1 VAESEKLPEPLQKTP
16 LHALHVALGAKM
28 VEFGGYDMPVQYP
41 AGILAEHLHT
51 RAAAGLFDVSHMG
64 QVTLHGPDAV
74 AALETLVP
82 GDLAVLKEG
91 AIRYSMFTDD
101 AGGILDDLMITQRG
115 SSLFL
120 VVNAGCKLA
129 DIAHMRAAIGSRT
142 TVEYHEDRAL
152 LALQG
157 PAAAS
162 VMARLA
168 PNAAGQKFMT
178 FRTGEIAGIP
188 CFFTRSGYTG
198 EDGYEISVPAARAA
212 DLAAALLAE
221 PEVKPIG
228 LGARD
233 SLRLEAGLCL
243 YGHDIDATTSPV
255 EADLAWSISKR
266 RRAEGGFPGAAR
278 IQRELAQ
285 GPARRRV
292 GILPDGRAPA
302 REGTEIVDA
311 SGAKIGAVTSGGFG
325 PSVNAPI
332 SMGYVASAFAA
343 PGTPIGL
350 VVRGKTMPARVA
362 AMPFAPH
369 RYFRG

>member
-1 VAESEKLPEPLQKTP
+1 
-16 LHALHVALGAKM
+16 
-28 VEFGGYDMPVQYP
+28 
-41 AGILAEHLHT
+41 
-51 RAAAGLFDVSHMG
+51 
-64 QVTLHGPDAV
+64 
-74 AALETLVP
+74 
-82 GDLAVLKEG
+82 
-91 AIRYSMFTDD
+91 
-101 AGGILDDLMITQRG
+101 
-115 SSLFL
+115 
-120 VVNAGCKLA
+120 
-129 DIAHMRAAIGSRT
+129 
-142 TVEYHEDRAL
+142 
-152 LALQG
+152 
-157 PAAAS
+157 
-162 VMARLA
+162 
-168 PNAAGQKFMT
+168 
-178 FRTGEIAGIP
+178 
-188 CFFTRSGYTG
+188 
-198 EDGYEISVPAARAA
+198 
-212 DLAAALLAE
+212 
-221 PEVKPIG
+221 
-228 LGARD
+228 
-233 SLRLEAGLCL
+233 LEAGLCL

>member
-1 VAESEKLPEPLQKTP
+1 MAQPEIPAETLLKTP

-51 RAAAGLFDVSHMG
+51 RNAAGLFDVSHMG

-82 GDLAVLKEG
+82 GDLAILKEG
-91 AIRYSMFTDD
+91 AIRYSMFTDE

-115 SSLFL
+115 TSLFL

-129 DIAHMRAAIGSRT
+129 DIAHMQAKIGKRT
-142 TVEYHEDRAL
+142 KVEYHEDRAL

-168 PNAAGQKFMT
+168 PNAVGQKFMT
-178 FRTGEIAGIP
+178 FRTGDIAGIP

-198 EDGYEISVPAARAA
+198 EDGYEISVPAARAV
-212 DLAAALLAE
+212 DLANALLAE
-221 PEVKPIG
+221 AEVKPIG

-243 YGHDIDATTSPV
+243 YGHDIDTTTSPI

-311 SGAKIGAVTSGGFG
+311 GGAKIGTVTSGGFG
-325 PSVNAPI
+325 PSINAPI

-343 PGTPIGL
+343 SGTQVGL

-362 AMPFAPH
+362 PMPFAPH

>member
-1 VAESEKLPEPLQKTP
+1 VANPENLLKTP

-41 AGILAEHLHT
+41 TGILGEHLHA
-51 RAAAGLFDVSHMG
+51 RSAVGLFDVSHMG

-82 GDLAVLKEG
+82 GDLAILKEG
-91 AIRYSMFTDD
+91 SIRYSMFTDE

-115 SSLFL
+115 LSLFL

-129 DIAHMRAAIGSRT
+129 DIAHMRAHIGART
-142 TVEYHEDRAL
+142 MIEVHEDRAL
-152 LALQG
+152 MALQG
-157 PAAAS
+157 PGAAA

-168 PNAAGQKFMT
+168 PKAAGQKFMT
-178 FRTGEIAGIP
+178 FRTGDVAGIA

-198 EDGYEISVPAARAA
+198 EDGWEISVPAARAT
-212 DLAAALLAE
+212 DLAQALLAE

-243 YGHDIDATTSPV
+243 YGHDIDPTTSPI

-278 IQRELAQ
+278 IQRELAS
-285 GPARRRV
+285 GPSRRRV

-302 REGTEIVDA
+302 REGTEIVDTN
-311 SGAKIGAVTSGGFG
+311 GAKIGTVTSGGFG

-343 PGTPIGL
+343 PGTPVGL
-350 VVRGKTMPARVA
+350 VVRGKTLPAKIA
-362 AMPFAPH
+362 SMPFAPH